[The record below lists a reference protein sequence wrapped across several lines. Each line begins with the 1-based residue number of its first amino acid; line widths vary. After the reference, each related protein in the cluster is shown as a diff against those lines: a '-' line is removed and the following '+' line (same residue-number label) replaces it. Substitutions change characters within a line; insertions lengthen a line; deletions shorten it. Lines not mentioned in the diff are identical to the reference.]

1 MRIGVLR
8 VVHKTEG
15 TCVTSQNRGGHGDH
29 SFGQAVHLLCGWYI
43 DKLER
48 QQGKAERV
56 KKNITIPFGTR
67 TQHPWKWW
75 SGCWEGGTSGNV
87 DYRSP

>member
-1 MRIGVLR
+1 MVKR
-8 VVHKTEG
+8 
-15 TCVTSQNRGGHGDH
+15 
-29 SFGQAVHLLCGWYI
+29 VHLLCGWYI
-43 DKLER
+43 DELER
-48 QQGKAERV
+48 QQRKAERV

-87 DYRSP
+87 DYGSP